1 MKRTRILGVG
11 RYLPE
16 RRVTNFDLEKM
27 FETSDEWIQQR
38 TGIVERRYADEGV
51 YCSDLALEATRDC
64 LKNAGMKPEDIDF
77 IIFAT
82 LSPDIHFPGT
92 GVFLQRKLGL
102 TDIGCMDI
110 RNQCTGFLYS
120 LAVADA
126 FVRIGMYK
134 RVLVVGSEVHSHA
147 LNFTFEGRDVAVL
160 FGDAAAAVMVGPSED
175 PSRGILSSHLHADGR
190 FADILKLDIF
200 DISQKPIVS
209 HKMLEEGRQFPKM
222 KGKEV
227 FKVAVTKIPEVI
239 QEALQANNLK
249 VEDVDLFLPHQANL
263 RINQFAAQQLGVPQE
278 KFYNNMQHYGNTTAA
293 SIPLLLYDVIEKGM
307 LKEGDIVVMVGFGS
321 GFTWGASVMRW

>member
-1 MKRTRILGVG
+1 
-11 RYLPE
+11 
-16 RRVTNFDLEKM
+16 M

-51 YCSDLALEATRDC
+51 YCSDLALEASRDC
-64 LKNAGMKPEDIDF
+64 LKNAGMKAEDIDF
-77 IIFAT
+77 IVFAT

-102 TDIGCMDI
+102 ADIGCMDI

-134 RVLVVGSEVHSHA
+134 KILVVGSEVHSHA
-147 LNFTFEGRDVAVL
+147 LNYTKEGRDVTVL
-160 FGDAAAAVMVGPSED
+160 FGDAAGAVIVGPSED
-175 PSRGILSSHLHADGR
+175 PSRGILSTHLHADGR
-190 FADILKLDIF
+190 FSDILKLEIF
-200 DISQKPIVS
+200 NISQKPIVDY
-209 HKMLEEGRQFPKM
+209 KMLDEGRQFPKM
-222 KGKEV
+222 VGREV
-227 FKVAVTKIPEVI
+227 FRVAVTKIPEVI

-249 VEDVDLFLPHQANL
+249 IEDIDFFLPHQANL
-263 RINQFAAQQLGVPQE
+263 RINQYAAQQLGVPQE
-278 KFYNNMQHYGNTTAA
+278 KFRNNIQRYGNTTAA
-293 SIPLLLYDVIEKGM
+293 SLPLLLSE
-307 LKEGDIVVMVGFGS
+307 LLEEGTLREGNLILMVAFGS